1 MILNTI
7 LLRIKRWKINRMQ
20 PVLKIHNTIITREI
34 DLRYQE
40 GNKIPFFVNRIAVSN
55 SGKSVA
61 KDYQIHVEFPQNK
74 IKQLAWA
81 LPNHDTTFSITLDVG
96 TPQHVDLWLLLK
108 TAIFDVLL
116 MSMV

>member
-1 MILNTI
+1 
-7 LLRIKRWKINRMQ
+7 MQ

-61 KDYQIHVEFPQNK
+61 RDCKIYIEFPQNK

-81 LPNHDTTFSITLDVG
+81 LPNHDTSLSITLDVVA
-96 TPQHVDLWLLLK
+96 PQHVDLCAV
-108 TAIFDVLL
+108 TQDGYF
-116 MSMV
+116 